1 MDAFYAAVEQRDF
14 PELRGKAI
22 AVGGNRHRG
31 VVSTASYEA
40 RKFGVRSA
48 MPNRKAFSLC
58 PHIIFVSHRFEVYKS
73 VSKQIMNIFYEF
85 TDLVE
90 PLSLDE
96 AFLDVTENKKNNPSA
111 TLLAKQI
118 RERIKQETK
127 LTASA
132 GISFNKFLA
141 KVASDYNKPDGMFCI
156 PPKKA
161 QVFIDDLPVGKFF
174 GVGKVTQAKMYKMNI
189 FTGKDL
195 KELSKLELIKNFGKA
210 GTFYYDI
217 VRCIDNREVI
227 SHRERKSIGTE
238 DTFAEDLSDPDELFN
253 HIEKIAERVLERM
266 KKQNKFGYTLT
277 LKVKYADFTQITRS
291 KTISEKIN
299 NLEIMRN
306 LAFELWKNVDF
317 ETKKIRLLGLTVS
330 NIPEENK
337 RAWIQLKLNLK

>member
-22 AVGGNRHRG
+22 AVGGTRHRG

-40 RKFGVRSA
+40 REFGVRSA
-48 MPNRKAFSLC
+48 MSNKKAFSLC
-58 PHIIFVSHRFEVYKS
+58 PHIIFVPQRFHVYKS
-73 VSKQIMNIFYEF
+73 VSKQIMNIFHEF

-90 PLSLDE
+90 PLSFDE
-96 AFLDVTENKKNNPSA
+96 AFLDVTKNKKDNPSA
-111 TLLAKQI
+111 TLLAKEI
-118 RERIKQETK
+118 KERIKQETH

-132 GISFNKFLA
+132 GVSFNKFLA
-141 KVASDYNKPDGMFCI
+141 KIASDYNKPDGLFCI

-161 QVFIDDLPVGKFF
+161 QTFIDELPVEKFF
-174 GVGKVTQAKMYKMNI
+174 GVGKVTRAKMYKMNI

-210 GTFYYDI
+210 GNFYYDI
-217 VRCIDNREVI
+217 VRCIDNREVVA
-227 SHRERKSIGTE
+227 HRERKSIGTE
-238 DTFAEDLSDPDELFN
+238 DTFSEDLSDPNELFN

-291 KTISEKIN
+291 KTISKKIN
-299 NLEIMRN
+299 TYDILQN
-306 LAFELWKNVDF
+306 LAFELWKNVDL

-330 NIPEENK
+330 NIPEEKKQN
-337 RAWIQLKLNLK
+337 WTQLKFNF